1 MVEVETAFDASKAKG
16 RPNGASAQ
24 AGRSNFI
31 RRRFDKAMLR
41 IPRRHGHFVFGVI
54 QSGLTSAIAAGV
66 ASIPFLGTFAFIENW
81 LGSWLIA
88 WMTTIP
94 IVMLA
99 APVIRCLVLA
109 LTIDSDERGKGI

>member
-1 MVEVETAFDASKAKG
+1 
-16 RPNGASAQ
+16 
-24 AGRSNFI
+24 
-31 RRRFDKAMLR
+31 MLR

-94 IVMLA
+94 IVILA
-99 APVIRCLVLA
+99 APAIRHLVLA
-109 LTIDSDERGKGI
+109 LTIESGGHGKGL

>member
-1 MVEVETAFDASKAKG
+1 
-16 RPNGASAQ
+16 
-24 AGRSNFI
+24 
-31 RRRFDKAMLR
+31 MLR
-41 IPRRHGHFVFGVI
+41 IPRRYGYFVFGVI

-66 ASIPFLGTFAFIENW
+66 ASVPFLGTFAFLGNW

-99 APVIRCLVLA
+99 APAIRRLVLA
-109 LTIDSDERGKGI
+109 LTIDSGDRRKGI

>member
-1 MVEVETAFDASKAKG
+1 
-16 RPNGASAQ
+16 
-24 AGRSNFI
+24 
-31 RRRFDKAMLR
+31 MLC
-41 IPRRHGHFVFGVI
+41 IPRRYGHFVFGVV

-88 WMTTIP
+88 WITTNP

-99 APVIRCLVLA
+99 APSIRRLVLT
-109 LTIDSDERGKGI
+109 LTVDSDGHGKGI

>member
-1 MVEVETAFDASKAKG
+1 M
-16 RPNGASAQ
+16 
-24 AGRSNFI
+24 
-31 RRRFDKAMLR
+31 RRFDKAMPR
-41 IPRRHGHFVFGVI
+41 IPRKYGYFVFGVI

-66 ASIPFLGTFAFIENW
+66 ASVPLLGTFAFVENW

-99 APVIRCLVLA
+99 APAIRRLVLA
-109 LTIDSDERGKGI
+109 LTIDAGDRRRGI

>member
-1 MVEVETAFDASKAKG
+1 
-16 RPNGASAQ
+16 
-24 AGRSNFI
+24 
-31 RRRFDKAMLR
+31 MLR

-88 WMTTIP
+88 WTTTIP
-94 IVMLA
+94 IVILA
-99 APVIRCLVLA
+99 APAIRRLVLA
-109 LTIDSDERGKGI
+109 LTSDSGGHGKGL